1 MTTDRT
7 RRRRR
12 VAGAESPTTASAAA
26 AQDDIAA
33 DPVPAV
39 AESSGPAAAPP
50 DSASAAGDS
59 PLRSAL
65 SVLTTIGPPVTVA
78 TALMIYFGWARSDT
92 QARTMGLDVSLFRYT
107 TQDYLLLS
115 ISTLYVPLL
124 VVATLALGGL
134 ALHRRVDQ
142 ALRQPTSR
150 PRLRTV
156 GRVALVVG
164 LGVSAAAVAI
174 AASGTDQASLI
185 IPLAL
190 AGGAAIAAYGGWL
203 ASAAS
208 DPVAAGPTLPA
219 WQRVL
224 QLLLVGTVITL
235 ALFWEVSNFAS
246 VVGRG
251 YAQQIEAT
259 VPRLPRVIAFSP
271 TVLGIEAPGVREER
285 IEADPGSGNEADRY
299 RTTGL
304 RFLVSTGGRIFLLH
318 DGWTVRGGTVIVLPD
333 NEQVR
338 WQFSR

>member
-1 MTTDRT
+1 M
-7 RRRRR
+7 
-12 VAGAESPTTASAAA
+12 APPGSASSAA
-26 AQDDIAA
+26 
-33 DPVPAV
+33 
-39 AESSGPAAAPP
+39 E
-50 DSASAAGDS
+50 S

-65 SVLTTIGPPVTVA
+65 SVLTTIGPPVTIA

-124 VVATLALGGL
+124 VVATLALVVL

-142 ALRQPTSR
+142 ALRRPTSR
-150 PRLRTV
+150 PRLRTIGRAALFV
-156 GRVALVVG
+156 GIGVA
-164 LGVSAAAVAI
+164 AAAVAI
-174 AASGTDQASLI
+174 AASGTDQGSLI
-185 IPLAL
+185 IPLGL
-190 AGGAAIAAYGGWL
+190 AVGTAMAAYGGWL

-208 DPVAAGPTLPA
+208 DTDATGPKSPT
-219 WQRVL
+219 WQRAL
-224 QLLLVGTVITL
+224 RLLLVGSVITL

-251 YAQQIEAT
+251 YAQQIEQT
-259 VPRLPRVIAFSP
+259 VPRLPKVVAFSP

-285 IEADPGSGNEADRY
+285 IEAGPGGGNEAGRY

>member
-1 MTTDRT
+1 MT
-7 RRRRR
+7 
-12 VAGAESPTTASAAA
+12 
-26 AQDDIAA
+26 
-33 DPVPAV
+33 
-39 AESSGPAAAPP
+39 PP
-50 DSASAAGDS
+50 GSASAADES

-65 SVLTTIGPPVTVA
+65 SVLTTIGPPVTIA

-134 ALHRRVDQ
+134 ALHRRVDE
-142 ALRQPTSR
+142 ALRRPTAR
-150 PRLRTV
+150 ATLRTV
-156 GRVALVVG
+156 GRAALVVG
-164 LGVSAAAVAI
+164 LGVSGAAVTI
-174 AASGTDQASLI
+174 AAGGTDQAPLI
-185 IPLAL
+185 IPLGL
-190 AGGAAIAAYGGWL
+190 AGGTAIAAYGGWL
-203 ASAAS
+203 ASVAS
-208 DPVAAGPTLPA
+208 DADAAGSNLPA
-219 WQRVL
+219 WQRAL
-224 QLLLVGTVITL
+224 RLLLVGSVITL

-271 TVLGIEAPGVREER
+271 TALGIEAPGVREER
-285 IEADPGSGNEADRY
+285 IEAGPDSSNETDRY

-304 RFLVSTGGRIFLLH
+304 RFLVSSGGRIFLLH
-318 DGWTVRGGTVIVLPD
+318 DGWKARGGTVIVLPD